1 MTTDKTKR
9 FFRVSAED
17 FKKIPGSP
25 IAYWLK
31 PSVSS
36 MLNEAVVGNYFIS
49 GGRFKTC
56 DDEKYLRFFWEISVA
71 SKNWHPY
78 CKGGDGRKY
87 FGNESRVV
95 LWTNDSQ
102 NFFTRNGGVG
112 NQRFWGIKGLTWA
125 TISTSVISFRL
136 KSEPYFNS
144 SSAPTIFAMQSSN
157 LFGVLGYLNSVPAKY
172 LLNIL

>member
-71 SKNWHPY
+71 SKKWHPY

-87 FGNESRVV
+87 FGN
-95 LWTNDSQ
+95 D
-102 NFFTRNGGVG
+102 
-112 NQRFWGIKGLTWA
+112 
-125 TISTSVISFRL
+125 
-136 KSEPYFNS
+136 
-144 SSAPTIFAMQSSN
+144 
-157 LFGVLGYLNSVPAKY
+157 
-172 LLNIL
+172 